1 MENLPTLDPQTL
13 QPYLLALLPVI
24 LLIIL
29 VPAILFCIVVHRAL
43 AHCAP
48 ESRTMAPA
56 LAWLELIPLFGLY
69 WTFRVVRAVASSL
82 HNEFVRRGLPTG
94 PAPGKAI
101 GTAYATLSALSAIPL
116 VNFVTMLPASVCWAA
131 YCIRITS
138 LTKRLDDP
146 AGAIR
151 PA

>member
-1 MENLPTLDPQTL
+1 MENLPALDPQTL
-13 QPYLLALLPVI
+13 QPYLLALLSI
-24 LLIIL
+24 FLLIIV

-56 LAWLELIPLFGLY
+56 LAWLELIPFFGLY

-82 HNEFVRRGLPTG
+82 HNEFVRRGLPTT
-94 PAPGKAI
+94 PAPGKTI
-101 GTAYATLSALSAIPL
+101 GTAYATLAALSAIPG
-116 VNFVTMLPASVCWAA
+116 VNFVTLLPASACWAL
-131 YCIRITS
+131 YCIRIANLTS
-138 LTKRLDDP
+138 RLADP
-146 AGAIR
+146 PGAIR

>member
-1 MENLPTLDPQTL
+1 MENLPALDPHTL
-13 QPYLLALLPVI
+13 QPYLLALLPVV
-24 LLIIL
+24 LLIVL

-56 LAWLELIPLFGLY
+56 LAWLELVPLFGLY
-69 WTFRVVRAVASSL
+69 WTFRVVGAVASSL
-82 HNEFVRRGLPTG
+82 SNEFVRRGLPTG

-101 GTAYATLSALSAIPL
+101 GTAYATLALLSAIP
-116 VNFVTMLPASVCWAA
+116 VINFVTTLPAAVCWAL
-131 YCIRITS
+131 YCVRIAS
-138 LTKRLDDP
+138 LTSRLTDP
-146 AGAIR
+146 PGAIR

>member
-1 MENLPTLDPQTL
+1 MENLPALDPQTL
-13 QPYLLALLPVI
+13 QPLLWVMVPVF
-24 LLIIL
+24 LLIVF

-56 LAWLELIPLFGLY
+56 LTWLELIPLFGLY
-69 WTFRVVRAVASSL
+69 WTFRVVAAVASSL
-82 HNEFVRRGLPTG
+82 HNEFVRRGLPSE
-94 PAPGKAI
+94 PAPGKGI

-116 VNFVTMLPASVCWAA
+116 VNFVTTLPAAGCWAL
-131 YCIRITS
+131 YCIRIAR
-138 LTKRLDDP
+138 LTNRLADP
-146 AGAIR
+146 PGAIR